1 MPTHPLAHLLRLVGV
16 MCVNLFQADDVTVDV
31 EPDAGIAAQCRLVL
45 PACVDVTVTPN
56 GAEFVAK
63 PVVVRGGLL
72 GRRGKEVPASA
83 SGFRIVAARSIQ
95 PFLAEFVANRMRYS
109 PFFVGRGT
117 GVSFVTF

>member
-1 MPTHPLAHLLRLVGV
+1 M
-16 MCVNLFQADDVTVDV
+16 FQVDDVILDV
-31 EPDAGIAAQCRLVL
+31 EPDAGIAAQRWLVL
-45 PACVDVTVTPN
+45 PACVDATVAMKA
-56 GAEFVAK
+56 AEFAAK